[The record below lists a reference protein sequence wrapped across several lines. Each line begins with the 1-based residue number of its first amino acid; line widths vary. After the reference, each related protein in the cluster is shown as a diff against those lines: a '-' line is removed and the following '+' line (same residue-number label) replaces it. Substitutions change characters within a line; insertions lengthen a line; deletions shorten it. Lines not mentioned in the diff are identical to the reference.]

1 MKRNR
6 QKEVEQKVRVD
17 MCKAEMRSVGG
28 EAGSGQRARVRK
40 IPENVEEE
48 ITVSRNSMKCKHLGN
63 KDLDSQHVRL
73 CSLILHSTFN
83 TILFSI

>member
-40 IPENVEEE
+40 IPENVEE

>member
-48 ITVSRNSMKCKHLGN
+48 ISVEEFHEM
-63 KDLDSQHVRL
+63 
-73 CSLILHSTFN
+73 
-83 TILFSI
+83 